1 MTPSSEFLPRSV
13 IAFLNQ
19 HVDHVVKL
27 ELLLAV
33 HAAPGSTT
41 TIPIAARQLDVS
53 KSQVRAMADELAD
66 EGLLRVSSNCLVLA
80 PTRVED
86 RWAITDLAI
95 TYHRR
100 RDLVLQVL
108 RTLGRS

>member
-1 MTPSSEFLPRSV
+1 MSSPELLPTSV
-13 IAFLNQ
+13 VAFLSE

-27 ELLLAV
+27 EFLLAV

-41 TIPIAARQLDVS
+41 TIPLAARQLDVS
-53 KSQVRAMADELAD
+53 RSQVRAMADELAD
-66 EGLLRVSSNCLVLA
+66 EGLLRVSSDCLVLA
-80 PTRVED
+80 PSRIED
-86 RWAITDLAI
+86 RCAISDLAT

-108 RTLGRS
+108 TTLGRT